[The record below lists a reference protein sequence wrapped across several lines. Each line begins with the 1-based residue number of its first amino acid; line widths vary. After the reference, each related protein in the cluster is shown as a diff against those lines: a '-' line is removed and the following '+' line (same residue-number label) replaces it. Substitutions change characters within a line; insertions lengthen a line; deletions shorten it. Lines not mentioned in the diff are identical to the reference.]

1 MNISIRELTEQD
13 EAEFNQVFSDTVQKE
28 FPEYS
33 QKIRDWFTNDP
44 YRKAMIQLRVKFGAF
59 VDGKLVGYTI
69 GSSYDGGV
77 AFVYWLAVLKDFQ
90 HQGIGTKLLKAF
102 EDFVKGYGYHSLQ
115 LNADERNLD
124 YYKKLGY
131 EVIGLDKK
139 SFYGTD
145 NYILKKL
152 LQEPN
157 EANFFKMNLDQ

>member
-1 MNISIRELTEQD
+1 MNVDIRELTED
-13 EAEFNQVFSDTVQKE
+13 DNDEFNKVFTEVTQKG

-33 QKIRDWFTNDP
+33 QNILDWFTRDP
-44 YRKAMIQLRVKFGAF
+44 YREAMHHLRVKFGAF
-59 VDGKLVGYTI
+59 VDGKLVGYTV

-90 HQGIGTKLLKAF
+90 KQGIGTKLLQAF
-102 EDFVKGYGYHSLQ
+102 ENFVCDHGYHSLQ

-152 LQEPN
+152 LQEPK
-157 EANFFKMNLDQ
+157 EENFFKMNLDQ